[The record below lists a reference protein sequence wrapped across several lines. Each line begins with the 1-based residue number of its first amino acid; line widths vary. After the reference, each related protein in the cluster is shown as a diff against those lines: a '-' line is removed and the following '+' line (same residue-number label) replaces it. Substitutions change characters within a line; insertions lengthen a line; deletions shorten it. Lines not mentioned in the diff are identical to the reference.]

1 VKRLGTAAALGL
13 LTVGCLTG
21 CGSDSADPAAAITN
35 PPQCQVDDGGA
46 GNGVILMAQS
56 VPTSAWA
63 PCLSPLPS
71 GWDFR
76 HLDVRNGIS
85 RFWLDSDRDG
95 TKAIEVRLEESCD
108 TTGATEIASDR
119 EHMHRMERVRQVS
132 PTYSGERHYVF
143 RGGCLSIVFRLDGD
157 SPGEA
162 LALASQAVGVVSRQD
177 LQDQVHADSGG
188 RVDLDPSRGDGQ
200 P

>member
-1 VKRLGTAAALGL
+1 VNRLGTAAALAL
-13 LTVGCLTG
+13 VAAGCLTG
-21 CGSDSADPAAAITN
+21 CGNSANPAAAITS
-35 PPQCQVDDGGA
+35 PPQCPVGDGGA

-56 VPTSAWA
+56 VPSAAWA
-63 PCLSPLPS
+63 PCLTPLPS
-71 GWDFR
+71 GWSFV
-76 HLDVRNGIS
+76 HLVARDGVS

-108 TTGATEIASDR
+108 TTGTTEIASDR
-119 EHMHRMERVRQVS
+119 EHMHRLERVRQVS

-143 RGGCLSIVFRLDGD
+143 RGGCISIVFRLDGD

-162 LALASQAVGVVSRQD
+162 LALASQAVGVVSRAD
-177 LQDQVHADSGG
+177 LQQQVHADSGG
-188 RVDLDPSRGDGQ
+188 RIDLDPSGGDGQ